1 VTFAELVAAA
11 LAYLDVA
18 GIPYMVTGSIAST
31 YYGEARA
38 TRDLDVVIDPTAA
51 KLDRLVASLAGAGF
65 YVDAEAA
72 RSALEDR
79 TQFNAIGPDASKI
92 DFIIRRNRPFSVEE
106 FERRRPADLLGTPGW
121 IATVEDM
128 VVAKLEWAAAT
139 DSERQLRDVAG
150 MLAVGGGDIDR
161 QYIVRWVDALGL
173 RQAWR
178 RVRG

>member
-1 VTFAELVAAA
+1 MTFAELVAAA
-11 LAYLDVA
+11 LAHLERA
-18 GIPYMVTGSIAST
+18 GIPHMVTGSIAST

-38 TRDLDVVIDPTAA
+38 TRDLDIVIDPSAA
-51 KLDRLVASLAGAGF
+51 TLDRLVANLVKDGF

-72 RSALEDR
+72 RSALQAR

-106 FERRRPADLLGTPGW
+106 FGRRRPADLLGTPGW

-150 MLAVGGGDIDR
+150 MLAVGGEDVDR
-161 QYIVRWVDALGL
+161 DYVVRWVEALGL
-173 RQAWR
+173 WDVWR
-178 RVRG
+178 RVGG

>member
-1 VTFAELVAAA
+1 MTFAELVAVA
-11 LAYLDVA
+11 LALLERA

-31 YYGEARA
+31 YHGEARA
-38 TRDLDVVIDPTAA
+38 TRDLDIVIDPSAA
-51 KLDRLVASLAGAGF
+51 ALDRLVAGLVGAGF

-72 RSALEDR
+72 RSALQAR

-92 DFIIRRNRPFSVEE
+92 DFIMRRDRPFSVEE
-106 FERRRPADLLGTPGW
+106 FGRRRPADLLGTPGY

-150 MLAVGGGDIDR
+150 MLAVGGDDVDR
-161 QYIVRWVDALGL
+161 DYVVRWVEALGL
-173 RQAWR
+173 HEVWH
-178 RVRG
+178 RVSE